1 MAHAYGVSENTVKRW
16 LIQVYHQ
23 INDAKQCQ
31 QESKNVGADVKASD
45 REDREEDRQG
55 HYIRFQF
62 QFHSAVIGAGDRRD
76 GRQAPHQ

>member
-55 HYIRFQF
+55 HYIGF